1 MNPIHP
7 KDKKEMEPTHTL
19 IFLHGIGS
27 SSNQIF
33 TKFNDLGF
41 VPAGF
46 RVILPMAPVRKLKC
60 VNGKNARSWFQQ
72 EKMEDREMGDFD
84 HQEVRKHVDQE
95 SLIEASE

>member
-19 IFLHGIGS
+19 IFLHGLGS
-27 SSNQIF
+27 SANAIF

-46 RVILPMAPVRKLKC
+46 RVILPMAPNMKIKAVGNK
-60 VNGKNARSWFQQ
+60 
-72 EKMEDREMGDFD
+72 
-84 HQEVRKHVDQE
+84 
-95 SLIEASE
+95 